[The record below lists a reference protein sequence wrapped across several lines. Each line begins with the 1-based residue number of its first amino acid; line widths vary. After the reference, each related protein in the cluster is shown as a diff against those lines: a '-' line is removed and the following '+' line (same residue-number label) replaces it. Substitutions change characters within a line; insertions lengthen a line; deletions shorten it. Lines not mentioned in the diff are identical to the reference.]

1 MGEKAGYYMQLFIP
15 LILLFFFMW
24 FFLLRPQRK
33 RDNEAK
39 LMRNNIQPGDEI
51 VTIGGIVGKVL
62 SVKED
67 SIVVYCGA
75 DKTKM
80 EFKKW
85 AISEVTNKVEK
96 SAKESE
102 KEDFADEDE
111 TPKKK
116 IRKLTKKEDAD
127 LDA

>member
-1 MGEKAGYYMQLFIP
+1 MQLFIP